1 MLMILGGSERK
12 DVPLTSVNVI
22 STQLIWGV
30 HLISAI
36 QIYSVQFVEW
46 ASFAVSVYRKQD

>member
-22 STQLIWGV
+22 STQLKWGV
-30 HLISAI
+30 HLIPAI